1 MLLHNAGCLESSLN
15 VLETSEAALSVSLS
29 KYWKIC
35 RRIDLGT
42 VVWQISIG
50 SLEQVT
56 TLTAGFDLVSE
67 VSGVSMDMSVSDS
80 PV

>member
-1 MLLHNAGCLESSLN
+1 MNIF
-15 VLETSEAALSVSLS
+15 ETSEAALSVSLS

-56 TLTAGFDLVSE
+56 TLATGLDLVSE
-67 VSGVSMDMSVSDS
+67 VSGVSMDMSLSDS